1 MRAVRC
7 TIALQLVL
15 EAVLLIAV
23 QSGDL
28 ITSLVGIHNNL
39 VLSGD
44 DSHIV
49 GIHPPPHDR
58 VVSL

>member
-49 GIHPPPHDR
+49 GTPITT
-58 VVSL
+58 

>member
-1 MRAVRC
+1 MYAGC
-7 TIALQLVL
+7 TPALKLVL

-44 DSHIV
+44 PSHIV
-49 GIHPPPHDR
+49 GTPMTT
-58 VVSL
+58 